1 MVQDGGRMTNGEK
14 IMQMFPRCKEE
25 FRGCIARF
33 IIDGYAYEFS
43 KSWWNDEYQEPVV
56 EVEE

>member
-1 MVQDGGRMTNGEK
+1 MTNGEK

-33 IIDGYAYEFS
+33 IIDGYSYEFS
-43 KSWWNDEYQEPVV
+43 KSWWNEEYQEPVV
-56 EVEE
+56 EDEE